1 MLCCALGSR
10 TVGPAEHGSYV
21 KRETRSHCLILFL
34 RRSIKMRRVSSLN
47 DLMNFR
53 QALQIRPPGS
63 LDRPKSVFLNEVC
76 SQFQLLILR
85 DCYMLTCHD
94 RMSIL
99 RVPMSSIISHFTLSN
114 L

>member
-76 SQFQLLILR
+76 SQFHLLR
-85 DCYMLTCHD
+85 DCDMLTCHD
-94 RMSIL
+94 SDRISIL
-99 RVPMSSIISHFTLSN
+99 RVPVSSIVSHFTFSN